1 VQTTETYSHGATI
14 IQQGTTS
21 RSFYVLEK
29 GAVEIYIGDVLLNV
43 IMYPGSIFGE
53 VGFIRGTPRTGSIKA
68 RADTIVQR
76 YDCAS
81 VEALIA
87 HYPEIAAKMIETLA
101 SRLQRT
107 TEKVSELT

>member
-1 VQTTETYSHGATI
+1 MQTTETYSHGATI
-14 IQQGTTS
+14 IQQGSTN

-68 RADTIVQR
+68 RADTIVCR
-76 YDCAS
+76 YDCDS
-81 VEALIA
+81 VEGLIA
-87 HYPEIAAKMIETLA
+87 EHPDIAAKMIETLA